1 MPKITKIEERKQ
13 RAAARVTE
21 IFKVTQQELAKPT
34 VTFIRCRRCRQTK
47 HNKHFN
53 RSKWCWNLC
62 RNCARNHNKLY
73 STLKKTGKK
82 YTVFSEKTG
91 KKGERKAGNI
101 SASSCKKKSSSLK
114 IFLRETCS
122 CAQFTFQSPNI
133 RL

>member
-1 MPKITKIEERKQ
+1 MPKITPMTKIEERKQ

-21 IFKVTQQELAKPT
+21 IFKITQQELAKPT

-62 RNCARNHNKLY
+62 RSCAHNHNKLY

-82 YTVFSEKTG
+82 RVYQ
-91 KKGERKAGNI
+91 RKQKVNPYDLI
-101 SASSCKKKSSSLK
+101 ENSLK
-114 IFLRETCS
+114 EVEEVL
-122 CAQFTFQSPNI
+122 NI
-133 RL
+133 NKTI